1 MLMGRVPGIPCKRDG
16 DAFFDA
22 NHRSGVCL

>member
-1 MLMGRVPGIPCKRDG
+1 MLMGRVPGIPCERDG

-22 NHRSGVCL
+22 NDRSGVIL